1 MKLPNDTC
9 VIVAD
14 SEKFLLLRNIGDE
27 DIMDLRIRE
36 HEEQENPPTREQ
48 AANRPGRV
56 DDSMTNHRSAYEDTD
71 WHELEKERF
80 ASDLADRLF
89 EWVRTDRI
97 RSLVL
102 VADPKTLGHLRE
114 ALHESVTKR
123 VVGEI
128 DKNLTN
134 HPLKEIEKV
143 IRASEA

>member
-1 MKLPNDTC
+1 MKLPHDTC

-14 SEKFLLLRNIGDE
+14 SEKYLFLRNIGDDE
-27 DIMDLRIRE
+27 RVDLRIRE
-36 HEEQENPPTREQ
+36 HEEQDNPPDREQ
-48 AANRPGRV
+48 SADRPGRV
-56 DDSMTNHRSAYEDTD
+56 DDSATHHRSAYGDTD

-102 VADPKTLGHLRE
+102 VADPSTLGQLRDE
-114 ALHESVTKR
+114 LHESVTKR
-123 VVGEI
+123 IVGEI

-143 IRASEA
+143 IASSET